1 MSAHFP
7 LLQPVSTQSGL
18 PIIFYLLLYAFSSLT
33 DGLFMTLCRSINKA
47 IHKNHPHPG
56 INTTTVSI
64 KSIWKR
70 SSGKKI
76 LFTKIRINI
85 YAYIS
90 PDPISL
96 LPLPNIKLIELII
109 KTMTVH

>member
-64 KSIWKR
+64 SPFGNGR
-70 SSGKKI
+70 AGKKFNLQKSVLI
-76 LFTKIRINI
+76 FMR
-85 YAYIS
+85 A
-90 PDPISL
+90 DPISL
-96 LPLPNIKLIELII
+96 LPLPNIKIIELII
-109 KTMTVH
+109 RTMTVY